1 MANLP
6 PMPAIVESISEA
18 KAHFSAIVDAVGH
31 GKTYVICRSGKPVA
45 MLSPYIGATGASRIG
60 LLKGK
65 LSFDAAWWK
74 KDRQIDTEIASSF
87 SEN

>member
-1 MANLP
+1 
-6 PMPAIVESISEA
+6 MPTGFCQSSLRISCNTFLAAFSISSRVIA
-18 KAHFSAIVDAVGH
+18 PFSLAASR
-31 GKTYVICRSGKPVA
+31 RSGKPVA
-45 MLSPYIGATGASRIG
+45 MLSPYTGATGASRIG